1 MGLLDIYNDYMKRLQ
16 GISVED
22 DFTGM
27 NYDLQVPKKDSEGK
41 VINPMLRD
49 REGGSPLTQPG
60 GNLFPTKYVPQNQGQ
75 LTLGNTTINLPKSVL
90 TKEAAAKAKQ
100 ASILGKPTAIG
111 QLAVSN
117 SPFYNWLKER
127 SLDKGIL

>member
-49 REGGSPLTQPG
+49 RKGGSPLTKEG
-60 GNLFPTKYVPQNQGQ
+60 GAIFPTSMFPQNQGQ
-75 LTLGNTTINLPKSVL
+75 MKIGNTTINLPKSVFIPVKSSSTEIPCNL
-90 TKEAAAKAKQ
+90 F
-100 ASILGKPTAIG
+100 I
-111 QLAVSN
+111 
-117 SPFYNWLKER
+117 
-127 SLDKGIL
+127 